1 MTVKREGVAVVD
13 EDATAVAE
21 RVGRTIKA
29 LRAMKGMAQ
38 AELAKRIGFTPTG
51 VWKVEAGRTDAP
63 LSTLVKIAHA
73 LDTPLERVVGGFDSG
88 PALSGIYEGLG
99 LRGLAAHEREMREL
113 LLRAMSQSRE
123 SEHPEA
129 VGPEDPIALGT

>member
-1 MTVKREGVAVVD
+1 MD

-38 AELAKRIGFTPTG
+38 ADLARRIGFTPTG

-73 LDTPLERVVGGFDSG
+73 LDTTLERVVGGFESG
-88 PALSGIYEGLG
+88 PALSEIYEGLG
-99 LRGLAAHEREMREL
+99 LSGLAAHEREMREIREL
-113 LLRAMSQSRE
+113 LGGMLQRRE
-123 SEHPEA
+123 LEQPEA
-129 VGPEDPIALGT
+129 VGPEEPVSLGM